1 LISGRRR
8 VLQLG
13 VLAAASV
20 LCACGNSASRAAEN
34 RVAGEYIVTLAP
46 EGDAKTISDVFGRFD
61 LRSVQPIGN
70 GAFLVVLGDDPG
82 LAAMQ
87 KLAAA
92 NAAIKAVQ
100 PNYHYR
106 AR

>member
-1 LISGRRR
+1 MNRRR
-8 VLQLG
+8 A
-13 VLAAASV
+13 LAGFAGALIAYGCSHRAGGAAQDS
-20 LCACGNSASRAAEN
+20 
-34 RVAGEYIVTLAP
+34 VAGEYLVTLAP
-46 EGDAKTISDVFGRFD
+46 GTDAKAISDVYGRFGVK
-61 LRSVQPIGN
+61 SVRPIGGN
-70 GAFLVVLGDDPG
+70 AFVVVLGEDPG

-100 PNYHYR
+100 SNYRYR